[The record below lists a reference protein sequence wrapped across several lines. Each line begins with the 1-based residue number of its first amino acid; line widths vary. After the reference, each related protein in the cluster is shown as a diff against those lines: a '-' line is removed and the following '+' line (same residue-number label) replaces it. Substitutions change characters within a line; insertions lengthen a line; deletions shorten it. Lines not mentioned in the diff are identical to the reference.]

1 MSGTIR
7 KAEEE
12 AVRMARR
19 EIVRLRGA
27 EEAGV
32 LGGLGGGLEKEI
44 ERGFAED
51 AGIDDMEVDSGD
63 Y

>member
-1 MSGTIR
+1 
-7 KAEEE
+7 
-12 AVRMARR
+12 MARR

-32 LGGLGGGLEKEI
+32 LGGLVGGLEKEI

-51 AGIDDMEVDSGD
+51 PGIDDMEVDSGD